1 MESEL
6 YFVRLVLIGWVENV
20 VKIAGKLVKVDVM
33 CYRRLRYL
41 QLVKVGE
48 LVVIQNMGVRVQ
60 NEKDTVVLQE
70 LK

>member
-48 LVVIQNMGVRVQ
+48 LVVI
-60 NEKDTVVLQE
+60 
-70 LK
+70 